1 MRNLLFFTVILFL
14 CVSCGNP
21 KSQTI
26 DGKLDSVE
34 SFFSLKTDDGIEY
47 TITCKNEKLIKE
59 LYDLAHSENDYV
71 RVRGVISVNRTG
83 NNDIEITELP
93 VVLKKKLI
101 SEKPEKRVE
110 NKKTTFSFKGFSL
123 GMDFDEAKTRLFKIT
138 KEVFSKNELNLDEI
152 NYKKNPILSLI
163 LLLKREGEGFEID
176 TENIVCINVAVIGG
190 KNNKLTYL
198 LFQGLFVDRLFNSQ
212 DLSPIEFASEFA
224 KNYGIPEMEPF
235 SVLRLEKNYQGWKYK
250 TLDGIEIKIES
261 DKTIEMRIAKIL
273 NFD

>member
-1 MRNLLFFTVILFL
+1 MKNLLFFTVILCF

-71 RVRGVISVNRTG
+71 RVKGVISVNGTG

-93 VVLKKKLI
+93 VVLKKKGI

-110 NKKTTFSFKGFSL
+110 NIKATFSFKGFSL
-123 GMDFDEAKTRLFKIT
+123 GMDFDEAKTRLFQIT

-152 NYKKNPILSLI
+152 NYKKNPMLSLI

-176 TENIVCINVAVIGG
+176 TENIVCIDVALIGG

-250 TLDGIEIKIES
+250 TPDGIEIKIEN